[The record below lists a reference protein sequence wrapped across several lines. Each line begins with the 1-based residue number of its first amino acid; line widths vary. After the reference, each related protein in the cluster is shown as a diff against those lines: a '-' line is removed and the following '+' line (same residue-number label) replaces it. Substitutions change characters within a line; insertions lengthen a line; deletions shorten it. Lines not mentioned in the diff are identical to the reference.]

1 MLKRL
6 IACVLLVLVVFGV
19 RVTAFA
25 FETSEPTLTH
35 EVARSHSLFFVNEL
49 RIPLRAYSIAGE
61 DFVDI
66 FDLAN
71 ALANTDAYFFPKWNI
86 QNYSIRIMSGQVPPH
101 LVLGS
106 SVLTPAVSVA
116 HFADVDVVFDSQRFN
131 IGAYR
136 VRDSVYFSL
145 HQLAALLDIGIFAA
159 ETGNVV
165 DLVLDMTFTESLTE
179 SINESLSE
187 GTAEDTSEAPA
198 SIRAINPFRPMI
210 ALTFDDGPSIHTI
223 PILDALEYHGVVATF
238 YVTANRLENY
248 RDIAIRTHMMGNEIA
263 NHTWS
268 HPRLPH
274 LSWEEIFTELHESNI
289 AIAEITGTVPASF
302 RPTFGFFDS
311 RVEEIA
317 RDLGLPLILWSLD
330 TNDWYT
336 RDVNSTFNIVM
347 NNVRDRDIILLHD
360 LHEPTAR
367 ATVLLIP
374 ALLERGFQL
383 VTVSEL
389 FYYSGVTPQPGGVYN
404 CGNGMRTWR

>member
-1 MLKRL
+1 MRKSLFVC
-6 IACVLLVLVVFGV
+6 ILLVLMVSGV
-19 RVTAFA
+19 RVTAFVDELS
-25 FETSEPTLTH
+25 ETVATQG
-35 EVARSHSLFFVNEL
+35 VARSHNLFFVNDL
-49 RIPLRAYSIAGE
+49 RIPLRAYNISGE
-61 DFVDI
+61 DFVNI

-71 ALANTDAYFFPKWNI
+71 ALINTDTYFSPRWNVR
-86 QNYSIRIMSGQVPPH
+86 NHSLRINSRQASSCIWS
-101 LVLGS
+101 GS
-106 SVLTPAVSVA
+106 STLTPAVSVA
-116 HFADVDVVFDSQRFN
+116 YVADVDVIFDNQKFN
-131 IGAYR
+131 ISAYR
-136 VRDSVYFSL
+136 VSDSVYFNL
-145 HQLAALLDIGIFAA
+145 HQIAALLDIGIF
-159 ETGNVV
+159 ESEIENVIN
-165 DLVLDMTFTESLTE
+165 LVLGMTFTESIFENLADN
-179 SINESLSE
+179 SN
-187 GTAEDTSEAPA
+187 AV
-198 SIRAINPFRPMI
+198 RAINPFRPMI
-210 ALTFDDGPSIHTI
+210 ALTFDDGPSIHTV

-248 RDIAIRTHMMGNEIA
+248 RDIAIRTHLMGNEIA

-274 LSWEEIFTELHESNI
+274 LSWDGIFTELYDSNV
-289 AIAEITGTVPASF
+289 AIAEITGAVPASF

-336 RDVNSTFNIVM
+336 RDVNSIFNIVV

-374 ALLERGFQL
+374 ALIEMGFQL

-389 FYYSGVTPQPGGVYN
+389 FYYSDVVPQPGGIYN
-404 CGNGMRTWR
+404 DGHGRRTWR